1 MEELHTLLIPNKE
14 HEKIFHNVPVVGFW
28 NGKNLKD
35 YLVRVKLLKLEE
47 SGRYEPCGKKT
58 FLVWDGT
65 TLKYYHDTYYRSMS
79 SSF

>member
-1 MEELHTLLIPNKE
+1 MEELHTLLTPNKE

-47 SGRYEPCGKKT
+47 SEDMNHVGKKL
-58 FLVWDGT
+58 FWSGMVR
-65 TLKYYHDTYYRSMS
+65 H
-79 SSF
+79 